1 MKKVFLLYGMV
12 FWLCFISKAQD
23 GNENGNG
30 TGNGNGN
37 KLEVLKIAYITNRLN
52 LSPEEAQRFW
62 PIYNDYAREIHQ
74 AHQDANRNGTN
85 EIQLEENILN
95 IRKKYNTE
103 FARALSAEKVNTFF
117 RSEKEFGNFVQ
128 REIQRRQLRLQQQ
141 RRPIMR

>member
-1 MKKVFLLYGMV
+1 MAGMKKVCLLYGMV

-30 TGNGNGN
+30 T
-37 KLEVLKIAYITNRLN
+37 KLESLKIAYITNRLN

-62 PIYNDYAREIHQ
+62 PIYNDYAREIRQ
-74 AHQDANRNGTN
+74 AHQDANRNGNN
-85 EIQLEENILN
+85 EIELEESILN
-95 IRKKYNTE
+95 IRKKYNAE
-103 FARALSAEKVNTFF
+103 FTRALSAEKVNTFF

-141 RRPIMR
+141 RRPVMR